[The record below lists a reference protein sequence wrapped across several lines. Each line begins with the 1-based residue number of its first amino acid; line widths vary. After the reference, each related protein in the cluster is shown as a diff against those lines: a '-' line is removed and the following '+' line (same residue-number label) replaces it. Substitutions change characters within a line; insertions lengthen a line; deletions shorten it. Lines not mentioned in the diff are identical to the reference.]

1 MTDRPFTTGLYMLR
15 CMERGLKPIDLHY
28 LDYGTIKD
36 MLIERGNDD
45 ETYNY
50 VATQDDFDR
59 F

>member
-15 CMERGLKPIDLHY
+15 CMELGLKPTDLHY

>member
-15 CMERGLKPIDLHY
+15 CMELGLKPIDLHY

>member
-1 MTDRPFTTGLYMLR
+1 MLR
-15 CMERGLKPIDLHY
+15 CMELGLKPIDLHY